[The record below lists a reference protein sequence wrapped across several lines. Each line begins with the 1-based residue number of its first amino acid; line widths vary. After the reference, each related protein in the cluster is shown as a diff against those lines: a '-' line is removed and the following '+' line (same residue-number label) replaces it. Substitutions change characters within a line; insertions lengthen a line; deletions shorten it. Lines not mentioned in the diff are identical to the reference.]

1 MITIGVDV
9 GGTFTDLVLLDGR
22 TGKMRSLK
30 TPSTPEALA
39 RGVMNAIHLASVPEQ
54 EIVGITHG
62 MTVAT
67 NTALEMNGARLGV
80 ITTEGHR
87 DVLVVG
93 RGNRTKLYDIK
104 AVRPPTLVPRRRIL
118 EVTERMIANGDV
130 HKSLDEDQVIAACER
145 LKQDKVE
152 AIAI

>member
-30 TPSTPEALA
+30 TPSTPEGLA

-80 ITTEGHR
+80 GMQGLALGETAYQSATAYAKERRSGKS
-87 DVLVVG
+87 LVKG
-93 RGNRTKLYDIK
+93 AKSAK
-104 AVRPPTLVPRRRIL
+104 A
-118 EVTERMIANGDV
+118 ANGKNYTIEE
-130 HKSLDEDQVIAACER
+130 H
-145 LKQDKVE
+145 
-152 AIAI
+152 